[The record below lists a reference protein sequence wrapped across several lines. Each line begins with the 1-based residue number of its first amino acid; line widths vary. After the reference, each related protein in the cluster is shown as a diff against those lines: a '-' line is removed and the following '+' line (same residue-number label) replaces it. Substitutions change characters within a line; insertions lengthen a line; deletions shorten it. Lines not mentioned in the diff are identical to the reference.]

1 MILKKITEAK
11 TYNGEIIKV
20 KIISA
25 EGSVPRNKGTFMLI
39 SKKNIYGSI
48 GGGQLEYKVIEIS
61 KKNLLKKE
69 FDKGI
74 VNIPLGP
81 SIGQCC
87 GGYVQVCIEKFN
99 DGYLALK
106 NEKNTND
113 LNKNLFIF
121 GAGHVGQELSSRVLD
136 LDFNVNLIDSRIE
149 YLNLKKN
156 VKINKI
162 FSKNPWFLL
171 KKFPH
176 KSYYI
181 ILTHSHEHDF
191 KIINKILK
199 LNNYNFVGL
208 IGSKTKFN
216 RFKHRL
222 IKLGHKETY
231 INKIECPIGLKNVSS
246 KKPGEIAISII
257 GRLLE
262 YRSVLNKIENN
273 DKENLIKINE

>member
-69 FDKGI
+69 FDKEI

-106 NEKNTND
+106 NEKNIND

-136 LDFNVNLIDSRIE
+136 LDILFFENVII
-149 YLNLKKN
+149 KN
-156 VKINKI
+156 
-162 FSKNPWFLL
+162 
-171 KKFPH
+171 
-176 KSYYI
+176 
-181 ILTHSHEHDF
+181 
-191 KIINKILK
+191 
-199 LNNYNFVGL
+199 
-208 IGSKTKFN
+208 
-216 RFKHRL
+216 
-222 IKLGHKETY
+222 
-231 INKIECPIGLKNVSS
+231 
-246 KKPGEIAISII
+246 
-257 GRLLE
+257 
-262 YRSVLNKIENN
+262 
-273 DKENLIKINE
+273 ENLIIPHPRVLERRFVLEPFCDINPNFKHTILKKELKIYLSKLSKNYICKKIFD